1 MPIMIFSFSFDP
13 FAGRKKNKYLGWKIV
28 GGVALAAVA
37 AGLIANFPDI
47 RRYIKI
53 ETM

>member
-1 MPIMIFSFSFDP
+1 MIFSFSFDP
-13 FAGRKKNKYLGWKIV
+13 FARRKKNKHLGWKIV

-37 AGLIANFPDI
+37 AGLIINFPDL

-53 ETM
+53 EMM

>member
-1 MPIMIFSFSFDP
+1 MIFSFSFNP
-13 FAGRKKNKYLGWKIV
+13 FARRKKNKHLGWKIV

-37 AGLIANFPDI
+37 AGLITNFPDL

-53 ETM
+53 EMK

>member
-1 MPIMIFSFSFDP
+1 MTFSFNP
-13 FAGRKKNKYLGWKIV
+13 FARRKKNRHLGWKIV

-53 ETM
+53 EMM

>member
-1 MPIMIFSFSFDP
+1 MPIMTFSFSFDP
-13 FAGRKKNKYLGWKIV
+13 FSRRKKYKYLAWKIV

>member
-1 MPIMIFSFSFDP
+1 MIFSFSFDP
-13 FAGRKKNKYLGWKIV
+13 FAGRKKNKSLAWKIV
-28 GGVALAAVA
+28 GGVALAAAA

-53 ETM
+53 ERM